1 MNCVFRPLKKSA
13 ANVLSGS
20 SDFSEVRM
28 TDVAT
33 YIVPDCNCRTDDSF
47 LLFHEQQLLI
57 RGNNFLWQKSELL
70 AVGLTGFDCLLLE
83 KGERNTLAVVLAADE
98 AALLN
103 AESVATR
110 EMLLRTGK
118 ENFNLIGQGT
128 QLITWY
134 QSHRFCGSCG
144 ATTVPHPTQRALLC
158 SSCDACYYPRINPCV
173 IVLVTR
179 GDEVLLARSSRPGAK
194 MFSCLA
200 GFMEIGET
208 PEQTVAREVREEAGI
223 EIDNIRYVQ
232 SQSWPFPS
240 QLMLGFFADYK
251 SGNLN
256 PDPEELSEA
265 DWFRVGHIPVP
276 VAPSLSVAGQLLEIY
291 QQSLNN

>member
-1 MNCVFRPLKKSA
+1 
-13 ANVLSGS
+13 
-20 SDFSEVRM
+20 M
-28 TDVAT
+28 TELAV
-33 YIVPDCNCRTDDSF
+33 YIVPDRNCHADDSF
-47 LLFHEQQLLI
+47 LLFHERQLLV
-57 RGNNFLWQKSELL
+57 RGNNFLWQKTELM
-70 AVGLTGFDCLLLE
+70 AAGLTGFNCLLLE
-83 KGERNTLAVVLAADE
+83 KGERDTLAVVLAADE
-98 AALLN
+98 AALLE
-103 AESVATR
+103 ADFVATR

-118 ENFNLIGQGT
+118 QNLSLIGQGT

-144 ATTVPHPTQRALLC
+144 ECTVPHPTQRALVC
-158 SSCDACYYPRINPCV
+158 PRCEACYYPRINPCV

-179 GDEVLLARSSRPGAK
+179 GDHVLLARSSRPGAK
-194 MFSCLA
+194 FFSCLA

-208 PEQTVAREVREEAGI
+208 PEETVAREVREEAGI
-223 EIDNIRYVQ
+223 EIDNIRYVR

-251 SGNLN
+251 SGDLH

-265 DWFRVGHIPVP
+265 NWFEVGNISVP

-291 QQSLNN
+291 QQSLNK

>member
-1 MNCVFRPLKKSA
+1 
-13 ANVLSGS
+13 
-20 SDFSEVRM
+20 M
-28 TDVAT
+28 TDVT
-33 YIVPDCNCRTDDSF
+33 MYIVPDCDCQADDSF
-47 LLFHEQQLLI
+47 LLFHDRQLLI
-57 RGNNFLWQKSELL
+57 RGNKYLWQKSELI
-70 AVGLTGFDCLLLE
+70 AAGLTGFNCLLLEKGALKNGALEKGALE
-83 KGERNTLAVVLAADE
+83 KGERNTLAVVLAAEE

-103 AESVATR
+103 AESVSTR
-110 EMLLRTGK
+110 DMLLRTGK
-118 ENFNLIGQGT
+118 ENFSLIGQGT

-158 SSCDACYYPRINPCV
+158 SLCDACYYPRINPCV

-194 MFSCLA
+194 MYSCLA

-208 PEQTVAREVREEAGI
+208 PEETVAREVREEAGI

-251 SGNLN
+251 SGDLN
-256 PDPEELSEA
+256 PDPEELSDA
-265 DWFRVGHIPVP
+265 DWFQLGKISVP

-291 QQSLNN
+291 QHSRNK